1 MRSKSAEPIGRRVRP
16 TSMLLDILAIV
27 VCVFAAWWLIATA
40 PDLH

>member
-1 MRSKSAEPIGRRVRP
+1 
-16 TSMLLDILAIV
+16 MLLDILAIV